1 MGHWSRLVST
11 LGGDRLVAVWGGLYV
26 FLATARAGFVVATG
40 RPTLAAVVDFLLV
53 GGPGAILLYGGLRLP
68 GSDLDPETYPRVA
81 AWCVAGFVA
90 TLGVI
95 ELLYLEPGVTIAY
108 PRWSFT
114 LGAAVGTAAGFGIG
128 VNDARAVTRAKQVER
143 RNRELERQNG
153 RLESF
158 ARMVAHELRSPLTI
172 AKIYL
177 DRTAEGDAD
186 AAAEVERALDRIE
199 EMIEVVLVTARGSD
213 ASIDAEP
220 VSIADVAT
228 EAWATLDFGRADL
241 VVETDRTVLAD
252 PIHVRHLLENL
263 FKNAVE
269 HGSTD
274 PRSRAGADAED
285 GSGDRRPRDP
295 DAPES
300 GVTVRVG
307 SLPGGFYVED
317 DGPGIPEDE
326 REAVF
331 EAGHTTDEDGIG
343 LGLTF
348 VSQLVDAYGWDC
360 AITEGEAG
368 GARFE
373 FTNVDTVPAAQ
384 RAA

>member
-11 LGGDRLVAVWGGLYV
+11 LGGDRVVAGWGGLYV
-26 FLATARAGFVVATG
+26 LLATARAGFIVATG
-40 RPTLAAVVDFLLV
+40 RPIVAAIVDFVLV
-53 GGPGAILLYGGLRLP
+53 AGPGAVMLYGGLRLSR
-68 GSDLDPETYPRVA
+68 SDLDPETYPRVV
-81 AWCVAGFVA
+81 AWCLAGFVV
-90 TLGVI
+90 TLGII
-95 ELLYLEPGVTIAY
+95 ELLNLEPGVTIAY

-128 VNDARAVTRAKQVER
+128 VNDARAVTRAKEIER

-158 ARMVAHELRSPLTI
+158 ARMVAHELRSPLTV

-177 DRTAEGDAD
+177 DGAAKGDAD
-186 AAAEVERALDRIE
+186 AAAQVESALDRIE

-213 ASIDAEP
+213 ANIDADP
-220 VSIADVAT
+220 VSVADVAA
-228 EAWATLDFGRADL
+228 EAWAPLDFPRADL

-263 FKNAVE
+263 FRNSVE
-269 HGSTD
+269 HGST
-274 PRSRAGADAED
+274 SH
-285 GSGDRRPRDP
+285 RPRDGDV
-295 DAPES
+295 DAS
-300 GVTVRVG
+300 DAGVTVRVG
-307 SLPGGFYVED
+307 SLPGGFYVQD

-326 REAVF
+326 RDAVF
-331 EAGHTTDEDGIG
+331 EAGHTTDDDGIG

-360 AITEGEAG
+360 DITEGESG

-373 FTNVDTVPAAQ
+373 FTNVDTVSAERPKTH
-384 RAA
+384 